1 MRIRSRRTRLIY
13 LIMFQDSISVLI
25 VDDHFVVR
33 SGLVTALELESDIKV
48 LAEAESGAEALTA
61 YQAHRPRVVLM
72 DLQLAE
78 SRGIAATAAIRAFD
92 PQARILIFSNFSR
105 IDELQAAL
113 DAGAL
118 GYIPKS
124 APRGELL
131 TALRT
136 VARNVRYLPPE
147 IARRLSEGRLGP
159 SITAR
164 EREVLTQIAAGLANK
179 EIAAK
184 LNISEFTVKRHVGQI
199 LDKMAVN
206 DRAQAVVEALRRGLV
221 DLPK

>member
-1 MRIRSRRTRLIY
+1 M
-13 LIMFQDSISVLI
+13 LI

-33 SGLVTALELESDIKV
+33 SGLVTALELESDIRV
-48 LAEAESGAEALTA
+48 LAEAESGVDALTA

-78 SRGIAATAAIRAFD
+78 GSGISATAAIRAFD
-92 PQARILIFSNFSR
+92 PQARVLIYSNFSR
-105 IDELQAAL
+105 IDELQAAI

-124 APRGELL
+124 APRGDLL

-136 VARNVRYLPPE
+136 VARSIRYLPPE
-147 IARRLSEGRLGP
+147 IARRLNEGRLGP

-164 EREVLTQIAAGLANK
+164 EREVLTQIALGMANK

-206 DRAQAVVEALRRGLV
+206 DRAQAVVEAIRRGLV

>member
-1 MRIRSRRTRLIY
+1 MPPDTITA
-13 LIMFQDSISVLI
+13 LI

-33 SGLVTALELESDIKV
+33 SGLVTALELEGDIRV
-48 LAEAESGAEALTA
+48 VAEAEDGAEALAA
-61 YQAHRPRVVLM
+61 YQAHRPRIVLM
-72 DLQLAE
+72 DLQLVQE
-78 SRGIAATAAIRAFD
+78 RGIVATAAIRAFD
-92 PQARILIFSNFSR
+92 PQARVLIFSNFSR
-105 IDELQAAL
+105 IDEIEAAF

-124 APRGELL
+124 APRGDLL
-131 TALRT
+131 AAVRT
-136 VARNVRYLPPE
+136 VAGNGRYLAPE
-147 IARRLSEGRLGP
+147 IARQLNELRLGP
-159 SITAR
+159 AITAR

-206 DRAQAVVEALRRGLV
+206 DRAQAVVEAIRRGLV
-221 DLPK
+221 EVPK

>member
-1 MRIRSRRTRLIY
+1 
-13 LIMFQDSISVLI
+13 MFQDSISVLI

>member
-1 MRIRSRRTRLIY
+1 
-13 LIMFQDSISVLI
+13 MFQDSISVLI

-33 SGLVTALELESDIKV
+33 SGLVTALELESDIRV
-48 LAEAESGAEALTA
+48 LAEAESGVDALTA

-78 SRGIAATAAIRAFD
+78 GSGISATAAIRAFD
-92 PQARILIFSNFSR
+92 PQARVLIYSNFSR
-105 IDELQAAL
+105 IDELQAAI

-124 APRGELL
+124 APRGDLL

-136 VARNVRYLPPE
+136 VARSIRYLPPE
-147 IARRLSEGRLGP
+147 IARRLNEGRLGP

-164 EREVLTQIAAGLANK
+164 EREVLTQIALGMANK

-206 DRAQAVVEALRRGLV
+206 DRAQAVVEAIRRGLV

>member
-1 MRIRSRRTRLIY
+1 
-13 LIMFQDSISVLI
+13 MFQDSISVLI

-92 PQARILIFSNFSR
+92 PQARVLIFSNFSR

-221 DLPK
+221 DMPK

>member
-1 MRIRSRRTRLIY
+1 
-13 LIMFQDSISVLI
+13 MFQDAITVLI

-33 SGLVTALELESDIKV
+33 SGLVTALELETDIKV

-61 YQAHRPRVVLM
+61 YQVHRPRVVLM

-92 PQARILIFSNFSR
+92 PQARVLIFSNFSR
-105 IDELQAAL
+105 IDELQSAI

-124 APRGELL
+124 APRADLL

-147 IARRLSEGRLGP
+147 IARRLNEGRLGP
-159 SITAR
+159 SITVR

-206 DRAQAVVEALRRGLV
+206 DRAQAVVEAIRRGLV